1 MAIHSSILAW
11 RNPWIEES
19 GRLQSMGSQ
28 TVRPDWVTKHSTL
41 ILYASSM
48 FLANFYK
55 IFKAKKAGPN
65 VFWILSDRWGNTGS
79 GLLTLNPPFSYFG
92 QCTHCEKLTCLIHS
106 SENRSLFP
114 CFPYSL
120 CHDYRNQDYF
130 KYFFF
135 PQWDSKCVLS
145 LFSSVR
151 LFATLWTVALQTLSM
166 GFSRQEYCS
175 GLPCPP
181 AEDFPNP
188 GIKSTSPMS
197 PGLAGRFFTTSATW
211 EALW

>member
-1 MAIHSSILAW
+1 MIESEFKAKATLTLCDLPGGLDSKETTWNERDLGSKNPLEEEMAIHSSILAG
-11 RNPWIEES
+11 RIPWIEES

-65 VFWILSDRWGNTGS
+65 VLWILSDRWGNTGS

-135 PQWDSKCVLS
+135 LNEIANVC
-145 LFSSVR
+145 
-151 LFATLWTVALQTLSM
+151 
-166 GFSRQEYCS
+166 
-175 GLPCPP
+175 
-181 AEDFPNP
+181 
-188 GIKSTSPMS
+188 
-197 PGLAGRFFTTSATW
+197 
-211 EALW
+211 